1 MYSQTL
7 AETFGDRLKEER
19 SRLNLTQEE
28 LAEKT
33 GLRAITIIQYEKG
46 KSSPPIKF
54 IYSLQDLGFD
64 IAYLLT
70 STTNIPNPRNFP
82 PELFKEIGTAI
93 DQFELRME
101 ADLTNEEKAKLTL
114 IMLNQYMNNINQGK
128 TSNIIEMKDILSN
141 LLKLA

>member
-1 MYSQTL
+1 M
-7 AETFGDRLKEER
+7 
-19 SRLNLTQEE
+19 
-28 LAEKT
+28 
-33 GLRAITIIQYEKG
+33 
-46 KSSPPIKF
+46 
-54 IYSLQDLGFD
+54 
-64 IAYLLT
+64 
-70 STTNIPNPRNFP
+70 
-82 PELFKEIGTAI
+82 AI